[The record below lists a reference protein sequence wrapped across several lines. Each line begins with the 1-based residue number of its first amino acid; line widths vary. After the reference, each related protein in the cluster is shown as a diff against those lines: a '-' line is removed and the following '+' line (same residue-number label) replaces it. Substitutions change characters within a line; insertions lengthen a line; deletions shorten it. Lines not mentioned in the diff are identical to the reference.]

1 MQVALTSP
9 FLRGNGTNF
18 NHTAAVDEDEQVALT
33 SPFPLERG
41 SVARQVALTSPFLSD
56 RR

>member
-1 MQVALTSP
+1 MALTSP